1 MKYNDHEFAPVTD
14 EERAAREREEELARR
29 IRREVLRVQSG
40 EADEEIRA
48 DREREQAEEEARQ
61 EEQRKEERRRSN
73 IFWLLFS
80 GNILVRKGASEYY
93 RYMICIAAMFF
104 VSIFVMFTA
113 LHLDMKYSRL
123 YREVQ
128 MLRERSTRLQEQR
141 FRHTTHSAIL
151 FSGNILVRKGASEY
165 YRYMICIAA
174 MFFVSIFVMFTALHL
189 DMKYSRLYREVQM
202 LRERSTRLQ
211 EQRFRHTTHSAILE
225 ELRRRGI
232 DLYDPVV
239 PGEILDD

>member
-1 MKYNDHEFAPVTD
+1 MKYNDHEFDPVTD
-14 EERAAREREEELARR
+14 EERAA
-29 IRREVLRVQSG
+29 
-40 EADEEIRA
+40 
-48 DREREQAEEEARQ
+48 REREQAEEEARQ

-128 MLRERSTRLQEQR
+128 
-141 FRHTTHSAIL
+141 
-151 FSGNILVRKGASEY
+151 
-165 YRYMICIAA
+165 
-174 MFFVSIFVMFTALHL
+174 
-189 DMKYSRLYREVQM
+189 
-202 LRERSTRLQ
+202 
-211 EQRFRHTTHSAILE
+211 TTHSAILE

>member
-1 MKYNDHEFAPVTD
+1 MKYNDHEFDPVTD

-128 MLRERSTRLQEQR
+128 MLRRALD
-141 FRHTTHSAIL
+141 AP
-151 FSGNILVRKGASEY
+151 SGAAFPPYDPLGHPRRAAPTGHRLVRPG
-165 YRYMICIAA
+165 
-174 MFFVSIFVMFTALHL
+174 
-189 DMKYSRLYREVQM
+189 
-202 LRERSTRLQ
+202 RS
-211 EQRFRHTTHSAILE
+211 
-225 ELRRRGI
+225 G
-232 DLYDPVV
+232 
-239 PGEILDD
+239 

>member
-1 MKYNDHEFAPVTD
+1 MKYNDHEFDPVTD
-14 EERAAREREEELARR
+14 EERAAREREESSPAASGAKCCACRAAKPTRKFVPTGSGSRPKRR
-29 IRREVLRVQSG
+29 P
-40 EADEEIRA
+40 
-48 DREREQAEEEARQ
+48 RQ

-151 FSGNILVRKGASEY
+151 
-165 YRYMICIAA
+165 
-174 MFFVSIFVMFTALHL
+174 
-189 DMKYSRLYREVQM
+189 
-202 LRERSTRLQ
+202 
-211 EQRFRHTTHSAILE
+211 E

-239 PGEILDD
+239 PG

>member
-1 MKYNDHEFAPVTD
+1 MKYNDHEFDPVTD

-48 DREREQAEEEARQ
+48 DREREQG
-61 EEQRKEERRRSN
+61 KEERRRSN
-73 IFWLLFS
+73 IFWL
-80 GNILVRKGASEYY
+80 
-93 RYMICIAAMFF
+93 
-104 VSIFVMFTA
+104 
-113 LHLDMKYSRL
+113 
-123 YREVQ
+123 
-128 MLRERSTRLQEQR
+128 
-141 FRHTTHSAIL
+141 L